1 MAEPLLIDTHEGVQT
16 LTLNQPA
23 RMNALS
29 QPMLQS
35 LNDALR
41 AAERDEATRAMV
53 LTGAPPA
60 FSSGAD
66 ITEFTFEPTIDL
78 GELLERQVNP
88 VVTRLR
94 SIEKPVL
101 AAVNG
106 VAAGAGMSL
115 ALACDIRFAGE
126 SVRFVLA
133 FVRIGLVPDGGC
145 LYFLPRLIGPAKAL
159 ELAWTGDPV
168 SAQAAYEL
176 GMVNRV
182 VPDDQVLPQTQEL
195 AARLA
200 RGPARTLALI
210 KRAVKQAHEL
220 PFERVLDL
228 EVSYQKLAGRH
239 RDFAEGV
246 AAFREKRPARFGM
259 SS

>member
-1 MAEPLLIDTHEGVQT
+1 
-16 LTLNQPA
+16 
-23 RMNALS
+23 
-29 QPMLQS
+29 
-35 LNDALR
+35 
-41 AAERDEATRAMV
+41 
-53 LTGAPPA
+53 
-60 FSSGAD
+60 
-66 ITEFTFEPTIDL
+66 
-78 GELLERQVNP
+78 
-88 VVTRLR
+88 
-94 SIEKPVL
+94 
-101 AAVNG
+101 
-106 VAAGAGMSL
+106 
-115 ALACDIRFAGE
+115 
-126 SVRFVLA
+126 
-133 FVRIGLVPDGGC
+133 
-145 LYFLPRLIGPAKAL
+145 
-159 ELAWTGDPV
+159 V